1 MQRRELVRI
10 LKAAGFISKG
20 GTNHEK
26 FYKGGKTVLVKRHR
40 EIEDQIAKRIL
51 REAGLRQPLLPTL
64 SLHLKGE
71 NHVIYLRV

>member
-10 LKAAGFISKG
+10 PEEAGFISRG

-26 FYKGGKTVLVKRHR
+26 FVKGDKLVLVKRHR

-51 REAGLRQPLLPTL
+51 RQAGLRPAPLGLRLASPTQRRL
-64 SLHLKGE
+64 E
-71 NHVIYLRV
+71 